1 MYTNQNEQNPG
12 MINLEADSPDFDNL
26 YLTYFNALHRYAYTM
41 VADKIIAEEMVHQV
55 FWKILERKEGIQ
67 IHTSIKAYLYRSVYH
82 ECLNYFKHQK
92 IKQAYESNAVNQ
104 EKSYSDHTVNKLQ
117 YKELEQKVKMAIN
130 GLPEQCRTIFQL
142 SRFEELKYAEIAHQ
156 LGLSVKTVETQMSR
170 ALKKLRVQLVDYLPL
185 LMWFMLNYL

>member
-1 MYTNQNEQNPG
+1 MYTNQHEQNPG

-92 IKQAYESNAVNQ
+92 IKKAYESNAVNQ

-117 YKELEQKVKMAIN
+117 YKELEQKVKVAIN

-185 LMWFMLNYL
+185 LIWFMLNYL